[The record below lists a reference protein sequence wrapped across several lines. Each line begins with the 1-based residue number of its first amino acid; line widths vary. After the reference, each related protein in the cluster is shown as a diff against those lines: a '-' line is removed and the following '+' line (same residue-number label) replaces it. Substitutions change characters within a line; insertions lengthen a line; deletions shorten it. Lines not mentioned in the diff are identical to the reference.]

1 MSKIITSL
9 DSTKKASGV
18 IPTKIVKLANKI
30 FVRIYVSTSVLK
42 RTSFQMNW
50 KQQTLHLY
58 LKKGS
63 TKQENYRPVSVLPT
77 LSKIIERVLF
87 DQLSKFSNRFLSLL
101 LCGFRKGYNTQYALV
116 NLLQQWIKSLDEID
130 DEINDEIDGIV
141 GTLFMNL
148 SKAYS
153 CVNYELIISKLAYK
167 LNEGSLRL
175 FQNYLSK
182 WKQRVNIGSALSKW
196 LEIIV
201 GVPQGSILEPVLFNI
216 FINDL
221 LLLQKRRTFVISRTT
236 PLYANVEKIFIL
248 F

>member
-1 MSKIITSL
+1 M
-9 DSTKKASGV
+9 
-18 IPTKIVKLANKI
+18 
-30 FVRIYVSTSVLK
+30 
-42 RTSFQMNW
+42 
-50 KQQTLHLY
+50 
-58 LKKGS
+58 
-63 TKQENYRPVSVLPT
+63 LPT

-116 NLLQQWIKSLDEID
+116 NLLQQWIKSLDETD
-130 DEINDEIDGIV
+130 DEIDDEIDGIV

-182 WKQRVNIGSALSKW
+182 
-196 LEIIV
+196 
-201 GVPQGSILEPVLFNI
+201 
-216 FINDL
+216 
-221 LLLQKRRTFVISRTT
+221 
-236 PLYANVEKIFIL
+236 
-248 F
+248 